1 MVQKRGSSDQ
11 DPVLVTAIP
20 TPASRPLLASQ
31 PVGGFAVDGANGM
44 ADPYRNGGWRDQTR
58 LCMAYGSRGQC
69 TGWHSFAARSSAAA
83 DADAPGFDYVGA
95 VSSGNISDGDNQEE
109 AFPGQ
114 TTDQLRQHLVVDLPI
129 YKRNVVLLRLDLS
142 IYKRN
147 VVLLRLDIANDLAND
162 DKLTGAQEADRLR
175 SSRWTARTPTAQVAP
190 DEVTR
195 PEGPMGFR
203 AGALA
208 APWGR

>member
-11 DPVLVTAIP
+11 DPVHVTAIP

-31 PVGGFAVDGANGM
+31 PVGGFAVDGANGI

-95 VSSGNISDGDNQEE
+95 VSNGNISDGDNQEE

-129 YKRNVVLLRLDLS
+129 YKPNVVLLQ
-142 IYKRN
+142 
-147 VVLLRLDIANDLAND
+147 LDIANDLAND